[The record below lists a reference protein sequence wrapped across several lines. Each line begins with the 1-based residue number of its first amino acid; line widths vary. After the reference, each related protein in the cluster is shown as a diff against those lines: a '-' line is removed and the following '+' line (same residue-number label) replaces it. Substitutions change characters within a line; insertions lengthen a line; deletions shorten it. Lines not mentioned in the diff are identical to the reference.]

1 MGIILIELIFKNF
14 YLDCFCFDFCF
25 NYFYIVKNLI
35 CNVCLFLFFLREICY
50 DIFIVVVN
58 KNFIKFGNIKIIYY
72 LVKDGFGFC
81 LKVFLIMFFCIFI
94 MIYVIY

>member
-1 MGIILIELIFKNF
+1 MGIMLIKLVFKNF
-14 YLDCFCFDFCF
+14 YLDCFCFDFCL
-25 NYFYIVKNLI
+25 NYFYIVKDLI
-35 CNVCLFLFFLREICY
+35 CNVCLFLFFLRKICY

-58 KNFIKFGNIKIIYY
+58 KNFIKFGNIKIKYY

-81 LKVFLIMFFCIFI
+81 LKVFLIMFLCIFI